1 MGTTKKTTRAT
12 APERTDERGGWR
24 RAEVATIVHEV
35 RRHMGRGPVHSIT
48 VDLWVTGMSCK
59 SRKFVLDGASA
70 VAEVRAFFA
79 LFDFPLTK
87 AEELDAACERA
98 SAGELWVQNGRPP
111 RPRHGASLFFFAFP
125 SAWSPWGVERD
136 GWTPGFGISVLDC
149 PHRFACPS
157 MVQRI

>member
-12 APERTDERGGWR
+12 APERTDERDGWR

-98 SAGELWVQNGRPP
+98 SAGELWVQEGPSGFSFLGGL
-111 RPRHGASLFFFAFP
+111 PRHFHRRDP
-125 SAWSPWGVERD
+125 EDGVDIWNHERH
-136 GWTPGFGISVLDC
+136 WAAREAAAQLPPVY
-149 PHRFACPS
+149 HR
-157 MVQRI
+157 